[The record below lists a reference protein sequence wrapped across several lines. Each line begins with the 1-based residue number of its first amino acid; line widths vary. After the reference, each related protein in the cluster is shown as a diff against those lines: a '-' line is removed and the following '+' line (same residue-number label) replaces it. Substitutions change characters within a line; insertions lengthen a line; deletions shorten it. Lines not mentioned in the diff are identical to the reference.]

1 MVVASLSFL
10 LFLPYAL
17 LCLGPLDARLFF
29 FCLFLHDQLLTGR
42 LNDFII
48 VGHLGL
54 LHQKLG
60 ILAGGS
66 PLGLL
71 LIG

>member
-1 MVVASLSFL
+1 MVSASLSFL

-17 LCLGPLDARLFF
+17 LCLGPLDSRLF

-60 ILAGGS
+60 ILARGS